1 MSKKKTSSARQ
12 PRLSDSQIMS
22 PQTLP
27 KTELERHRD
36 RSAELNRQRGL
47 DLLAAGTRLLSQR
60 RAGEAA
66 AKLEQA
72 AALLPHDPDVAIN
85 LGGAYILQG
94 RFSQAVP
101 VLERASELAPD
112 NAMVWVNLAA
122 AHLGRLELSGP
133 QQQERAIAAYRR
145 ALQIDPHTPNVYY
158 NLGLIYTDRR
168 AWSEA
173 RTHFLAALEVDPS
186 DADARYW
193 LQKLA
198 ELEQQET
205 PAPTASRARPVEGD
219 G

>member
-1 MSKKKTSSARQ
+1 MPGQTPPTEKTG
-12 PRLSDSQIMS
+12 
-22 PQTLP
+22 
-27 KTELERHRD
+27 RHRGQ
-36 RSAELNRQRGL
+36 RAESNRQRGL

-72 AALLPHDPDVAIN
+72 AALLPLDPDVAIN

-101 VLERASELAPD
+101 VLERACELAPD

-122 AHLGRLELSGP
+122 AHLGHLELSGP

-145 ALQIDPHTPNVYY
+145 ALQIDPRTPNVYY
-158 NLGLIYTDRR
+158 NLGLIYADRK
-168 AWSEA
+168 AWDEA

-198 ELEQQET
+198 EMEEQAT
-205 PAPTASRARPVEGD
+205 TAPTAGRAPLDQGD
-219 G
+219 D